1 MQAELL
7 EDARVALEE
16 ASKYVDLGPDARE
29 ILRQPELSVKLSVP
43 VRMDNGELR
52 TFGGYRVQYSTLL
65 GPAKGGIRYHPDV
78 DVDHLQS
85 LAFWMTF
92 KCALMELPF
101 GGAKGGVRVDPKELS
116 RMEVERLSRSFISKM
131 ADFIGPDQDIP
142 APDMYTNELIMG
154 WMADQYSMIH
164 RSYSPAV
171 ITGKPLALGGSRLRD
186 QATATGAFFV
196 MDEFLNESGQEAS
209 DITVAIQ
216 GFGNAGATLATLLDE
231 AGYRVVAVSDSKG
244 AVYSEK
250 GLDIP
255 ALREH
260 KEKNGGESVY
270 HADHLGGCKSG
281 GFEKISNAEL
291 LTLDVDWLAPAA
303 LENQITEENAGD
315 IQARRIFEVANG
327 PVTAVATRKL
337 VERGISI
344 VPGILVNAGGVTV
357 SYFEWVQ
364 NRRGERWKEEKVRKR
379 LEIRMREATAEVRR
393 RANSLEIPWHTA
405 AYVVALERL
414 NEAIQAHG
422 SQEYYQG

>member
-1 MQAELL
+1 MEAKLL

-16 ASKYVDLGPDARE
+16 ASEYVDLGEDAKE
-29 ILRQPELSVKLSVP
+29 MLRQPEMSVKLSVP
-43 VRMDNGELR
+43 VRMDNGELKI
-52 TFGGYRVQYSTLL
+52 FGGYRVQYSTVL
-65 GPAKGGIRYHPDV
+65 GPGKGGLRYHPDV

-101 GGAKGGVRVDPKELS
+101 GGAKGGVRVDPKKLS
-116 RMEVERLSRSFISKM
+116 RMEVERLSRSYINKV

-154 WMADQYSMIH
+154 WMADQYSMIR

-186 QATATGAFFV
+186 RATATGAFFV
-196 MDEFLNESGQEAS
+196 MDEFLQEEEKDAS
-209 DITVAIQ
+209 EIRVAIQ
-216 GFGNAGATLATLLDE
+216 GFGNAGAELATLLSE
-231 AGYRVVAVSDSKG
+231 AGYRVVAASDSKG

-250 GLDIP
+250 GLDIA

-260 KEKNGGESVY
+260 KEQNGGESVY
-270 HADHLGGCKSG
+270 HADQVGEWSG
-281 GFEKISNAEL
+281 EGLEKLSNKEL
-291 LTLDVDWLAPAA
+291 LTLEVDWLVPAA
-303 LENQITEENAGD
+303 MENQITEENAGD
-315 IQARRIFEVANG
+315 IRARRIFEVANG
-327 PVTAVATRKL
+327 PVTARATGEL
-337 VERGISI
+337 VERGITI

-364 NRRGERWKEEKVRKR
+364 NRRGERWKEKKVRKR
-379 LEIRMREATAEVRR
+379 LESRMRATTEEVRS
-393 RANSLEIPWHTA
+393 RAKSLEIPWHTA
-405 AYVVALERL
+405 AYVVALDRL
-414 NEAIQAHG
+414 NEAFRAHG